1 MRALRILQE
10 RLRGSL
16 TFMHAKRGVALWRA
30 VAGLLQGQRLWLTA
44 LGRSLPGETSDKHRI
59 KAVDRLV
66 GSSGMQRAVPQLY
79 AALAAFLL
87 RCVGRPVLLID
98 WTGAD
103 PGFAVLSAKVCF
115 RGRALSICSQTF
127 PDSRKCSPTAEREFL
142 QRLAQVIPV
151 QCRPILV
158 TDAGFLF
165 PWFDAVR
172 AHGWDFIGRLRGR
185 IRLLLDG
192 KWRRLTDVHALATR
206 LPRELGRVLVG
217 RDSPRTEQRVIL
229 SGKPRLKGRRK
240 LGRKGA
246 RRESTADHQRSA
258 AAREPLVLVTSLLDS
273 SRSVV
278 DAYRMRMQIEETFR
292 DLKSHRYGWSA
303 EDIRSRDPKRI
314 DVLLVVAAFAS
325 LASHIIGLAATERQ
339 FQRYFQ
345 ANTVRTRS
353 VFSTFFLGN
362 LTLARGRESE
372 LPAHSL
378 RAAMT
383 QVGRLLA
390 AAALDRTPR
399 ARAP

>member
-16 TFMHAKRGVALWRA
+16 AFMHAKRSVALWRA

-66 GSSGMQRAVPQLY
+66 GGAAMQRAVPQLY
-79 AALAAFLL
+79 AALATLLL
-87 RCVGRPVLLID
+87 RHIRRPVLLID

-115 RGRALSICSQTF
+115 RGRALSVCSQTF
-127 PDSRKCSPTAEREFL
+127 PDSRKCSPPAEREFL
-142 QRLAQVIPV
+142 RRLAAVIPV
-151 QCRPILV
+151 KCRPILV

-172 AHGWDFIGRLRGR
+172 AQGWDFIGRLRGR
-185 IRLLLDG
+185 IRVQLDG
-192 KWRRLTDVHALATR
+192 QWMRLTDVHALATR
-206 LPRELGRVLVG
+206 LPRELGRLLVG
-217 RDSPRTEQRVIL
+217 RNSPRSEQRVIL
-229 SGKPRLKGRRK
+229 SGKPRLKGRTK

-246 RRESTADHQRSA
+246 HSESTADHQRSA
-258 AAREPLVLVTSLLDS
+258 AAREPLVLVTSLVDS

-325 LASHIIGLAATERQ
+325 LASHVIGLAATGRQ

-345 ANTVRTRS
+345 ANTVRTRP

-372 LPAHSL
+372 LPARSL
-378 RAAMT
+378 RAALT
-383 QVGRLLA
+383 ELARVLA
-390 AAALDRTPR
+390 AAALDGTPR